1 MKAIIFGGGKI
12 ARGFIAQLLY
22 RSDCEITFVEQNQEL
37 VEQLNCAGRYYVNV
51 MGHEQESQWID
62 GYRCLTLDDIDGIA
76 ETLKTAD
83 IGFTAVGGKNLNDLG
98 KVISDA
104 YQKIASEM
112 NTKIC
117 NIICC
122 ENWKNPAD
130 QLETAI
136 MENLRKKALQD
147 SFSNHIGI
155 SEAAILRSGV
165 EATKEVKMIDPNAVS
180 VTSYWELPVNK
191 DRIKGIPKS
200 FTGVRYQE
208 NFGSFLQR
216 KIYTFNT
223 TNATIAY
230 LGTLRGIRELRD
242 AANDPEILQ
251 IVEQMHKEVNPA
263 IAAEMNV
270 ELQDQNEFSKRA
282 LAKYQD
288 RSVTDFTERHARDP
302 LRKLGPTDRIV
313 GTLRLAQK
321 HGIVSQG
328 LATVLAAALYYT
340 TENPEDPSAELLKKF
355 RQEKGVERILWD
367 ICKIEPT
374 EELAYAVKEK
384 IEWLR
389 ERGWINE

>member
-22 RSDCEITFVEQNQEL
+22 QSDCEITFVEQNQEL
-37 VEQLNCAGRYYVNV
+37 VEQLNTAGKYYVNV
-51 MGHEQESQWID
+51 MGHEEESQWIE

-76 ETLKTAD
+76 EALKTAD
-83 IGFTAVGGKNLNDLG
+83 IGFTAVGGKNLNNLG

-112 NTKIC
+112 SAQIC

-122 ENWKNPAD
+122 ENWKNPAE
-130 QLETAI
+130 QLENVIVKT
-136 MENLRKKALQD
+136 LQEKTLQE
-147 SFSNHIGI
+147 SFAKHIGI

-165 EATKEVKMIDPNAVS
+165 EATKEIKMIDPNAVS

-191 DRIKGIPKS
+191 ERIKGIPKS
-200 FTGVRYQE
+200 FIGVRYQE

-230 LGTLRGIRELRD
+230 LGALRGIRELRD
-242 AANDPEILQ
+242 AANDPEILHV
-251 IVEQMHKEVNPA
+251 VEQMQKEVNPA
-263 IAAEMNV
+263 IAAEMGV
-270 ELQDQNEFSKRA
+270 ELQEQNEFSQRA

-302 LRKLGPTDRIV
+302 MRKLGPTDRII
-313 GTLRLAQK
+313 GTIRLAQK

-328 LATVLAAALYYT
+328 LATALAAAIYYH
-340 TENPEDPSAELLKKF
+340 TENSEDPSAELLKEL
-355 RQEKGVERILWD
+355 RQAKGAEGVLQE

-374 EELAYAVKEK
+374 DEITYAVKEK
-384 IEWLR
+384 IEWLKQ
-389 ERGWINE
+389 RGWINE

>member
-22 RSDCEITFVEQNQEL
+22 QSKYEIVFVEQNQAL
-37 VEQLNCAGRYYVNV
+37 VDQLNRAGKYYVNV
-51 MGHEQESQWID
+51 MGHENESQWID
-62 GYRCLTLDDIDGIA
+62 GYSCLTLDDVDGIA

-83 IGFTAVGGKNLNDLG
+83 IGFTAVGGKNLNELG
-98 KVISDA
+98 NVISVA
-104 YQKIASEM
+104 YKKIAKDM
-112 NTKIC
+112 DGQIC

-122 ENWKNPAD
+122 ENWKNPAE

-136 MENLRKKALQD
+136 IENLQDEELQE
-147 SFSNHIGI
+147 SFSKHIGI

-165 EATKEVKMIDPNAVS
+165 EATKEVKLVDSNAVS

-191 DRIKGIPKS
+191 ERIKGTPKT

-230 LGTLRGIRELRD
+230 LGSLKGIIELRD

-251 IVEQMHKEVNPA
+251 IVEQMHDEVNPA
-263 IAAEMNV
+263 IAAEMGV
-270 ELQDQNEFSKRA
+270 GLMEQDEFSKRA

-288 RSVTDFTERHARDP
+288 RSVVDFTERHARDP
-302 LRKLGPTDRIV
+302 LRKLGATDRIV
-313 GTLRLAQK
+313 GTIRLAQK
-321 HGIVSQG
+321 HGIVSEG
-328 LATVLAAALYYT
+328 LSYALAAAIYYS
-340 TENPEDPSAELLKKF
+340 TENSEDPSAEILKKM
-355 RQEKGVERILWD
+355 RREGGPEKVLQD
-367 ICKIEPT
+367 ICNIKPT
-374 EELAYAVKEK
+374 EEIAYTVREK
-384 IEWLR
+384 IKCLR
-389 ERGWINE
+389 ERGWIDE